1 MGTSDLQDLP
11 ISATLS
17 QATITGRPFVAS
29 GLFGS
34 LCQRLVGYG
43 ALCLTDEVGPIDE
56 KNIRTC
62 LRMILCWYRN
72 SGSLGFWWSSDKF
85 IDWLVSRAPTEDD
98 RYYFVYAALLF
109 CIDRAVACAAR
120 ARDEEA
126 EHWFDS
132 ADWLRILLSN
142 SSKRQPNT
150 PSAFARLGAQARHAE
165 TYALRSFVIQY
176 WRDNIDPDLSAEKA
190 AGKLTE
196 VFEKPEFRTIASY
209 IRKEKRAIHSAGK
222 L

>member
-1 MGTSDLQDLP
+1 METSDLEDLP

-17 QATITGRPFVAS
+17 QATITGRAFIAS

-43 ALCLTDEVGPIDE
+43 ALFLSDEVGPIDE
-56 KNIRTC
+56 KKVKTC
-62 LRMILCWYRN
+62 LRTIVGWYRN
-72 SGSLGFWWSSDKF
+72 SGSLGFWWSTNEF
-85 IDWLVSRAPTEDD
+85 VEWLVSRAPTVDD

-109 CIDRAVACAAR
+109 CIDRSVACAAR

-132 ADWLRILLSN
+132 ADWLRILLAN
-142 SSKRQPNT
+142 SAKRRTNT
-150 PSAFARLGAQARHAE
+150 PSAFARLGAKARHAE
-165 TYALRSFVIQY
+165 TYALRSSVIQY

-196 VFEKPEFRTIASY
+196 VFNKPEFRTIASY